1 MSQALTIQDKCDSE
15 TIATVEKFLRFLKV
29 DKRYSLHTVNS
40 YRIDIF
46 YFLDFLFKFHQ
57 QIISKNSLESLT
69 VHDFRRWLGERLE
82 DHINSSNARAISSLR
97 SFFKF
102 CNQNHLISNDQIKKI
117 RTPKVA
123 KPIPKAVEKIDIDK
137 ILAEIVK
144 VRKDQWQ
151 AQRDLALLTLI
162 YGCGLRIS
170 EALSVTK
177 KSLQN
182 NQTLIVSGKG
192 KKQRMVPLL
201 PIINQRIS
209 DYLKLCPFEITFEQP
224 IFLTPKGKTLS
235 RRDFSGLV
243 QIIRTNL
250 NLAKT
255 ITPHAFRHSFATHLL
270 EAGGDLRVI
279 QELLGHEN
287 LSTTQ
292 RYTKIDKRHLLEV
305 FAKVSKR

>member
-46 YFLDFLFKFHQ
+46 YFLDFLFKFRQ

-144 VRKDQWQ
+144 VRKDRKKLQIEISL
-151 AQRDLALLTLI
+151 AQYLFHSLLKAKSSDLDWHYFNERNYIDGKALKTGDDP
-162 YGCGLRIS
+162 Y
-170 EALSVTK
+170 VK
-177 KSLQN
+177 NKF
-182 NQTLIVSGKG
+182 NQVSIG
-192 KKQRMVPLL
+192 
-201 PIINQRIS
+201 
-209 DYLKLCPFEITFEQP
+209 
-224 IFLTPKGKTLS
+224 
-235 RRDFSGLV
+235 
-243 QIIRTNL
+243 TN
-250 NLAKT
+250 
-255 ITPHAFRHSFATHLL
+255 I
-270 EAGGDLRVI
+270 
-279 QELLGHEN
+279 
-287 LSTTQ
+287 
-292 RYTKIDKRHLLEV
+292 
-305 FAKVSKR
+305 